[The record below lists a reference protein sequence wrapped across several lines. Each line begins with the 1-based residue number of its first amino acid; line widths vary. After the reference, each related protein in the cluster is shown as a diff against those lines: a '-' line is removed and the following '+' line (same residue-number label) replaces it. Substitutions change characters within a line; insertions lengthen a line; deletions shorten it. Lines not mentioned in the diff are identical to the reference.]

1 MCIACLS
8 NAQTAVQAAMF
19 AGGPTLYAVT
29 RRVRARLG
37 LRNGTYAGDRTVAE
51 AEAVTA
57 ATAGDADQGEKRRA
71 PAYCRA

>member
-1 MCIACLS
+1 VCIACLS

-19 AGGPTLYAVT
+19 AGGPTLYALT

-57 ATAGDADQGEKRRA
+57 ATAGEDQGEKRRA